1 MSNALRTS
9 NILLCLI
16 PLALLTGPFLPDLF
30 LSIICL
36 LFLATIS
43 KEKINRYFKNSF
55 FFIFL
60 SFNIFLIL
68 ISLFSEDILFS
79 LRSSLVYFRFFLFGF
94 VVWYLLDQNKN
105 LIKYFFY
112 ALLIAYTYSLF
123 DGYSQYFLG
132 STLSGIEVS
141 GLRLTLPFNDK
152 LILGGYIARLF
163 PLLVG
168 LYIYCIDKSY
178 KNYLILALLFILS
191 DVLVFVTGERTALGL
206 MTLST
211 IAIIFIIS
219 EFRLL
224 RIISFF
230 ISVVL
235 IFVISFSNNQIKE
248 RNIDFTMEQIGISD
262 NSEKLNIFS
271 PVHDSL
277 FKTARNMFLEKPL
290 TGQGPNTFRK
300 LCDNDKYKYNSYSCS
315 THPHNNLIQLLAET
329 GIIGFIYFF
338 IFLMFIIVDIAKYIF
353 FSYFRNQKIFSNA
366 QICIYIAFLLTVWPL
381 IPTLNF
387 FTNWINVIYYLPLGF
402 FLYFRYSN
410 VRN

>member
-1 MSNALRTS
+1 MSNVLRIS

-16 PLALLTGPFLPDLF
+16 PLALLTGPFLPDFF

-36 LFLATIS
+36 LFLATMS
-43 KEKINRYFKNSF
+43 KEKINRYFKNIF
-55 FFIFL
+55 FYIFL
-60 SFNIFLIL
+60 SFNIFLIS

-79 LRSSLVYFRFFLFGF
+79 LRSSLFYFRFFLFSF
-94 VVWYLLDQNKN
+94 AVWYLLDQNKQ

-112 ALLIAYTYSLF
+112 VLLIAYTYSLI

-132 STLSGIEVS
+132 STLSGIEIS

-168 LYIYCIDKSY
+168 LYIYCIEKSY
-178 KNYLILALLFILS
+178 KNYLILAFLFVLS
-191 DVLVFVTGERTALGL
+191 DVLVFVTGERTALAL

-211 IAIIFIIS
+211 IAIIFLIS

-230 ISVVL
+230 ISFIL
-235 IFVISFSNNQIKE
+235 ILVISVSNNEIKE
-248 RNIDFTMEQIGISD
+248 RNIDFTMEQIGIGE
-262 NSEKLNIFS
+262 NREIRIFS

-277 FKTARNMFLEKPL
+277 IKTALNMFLENPL

-300 LCDNDKYKYNSYSCS
+300 LCDDVKFKYDPNSCS

-329 GIIGFIYFF
+329 GIIGLFYFF
-338 IFLMFIIVDIAKYIF
+338 IFLMFIIIDISKYIF
-353 FSYFRNQKIFSNA
+353 FYYFRNQKIINNA
-366 QICIYIAFLLTVWPL
+366 QVCIYIAFLLSAWPL

-387 FTNWINVIYYLPLGF
+387 FTNWINIIYYLPFGF

-410 VRN
+410 LKN

>member
-1 MSNALRTS
+1 MSNVLRIS
-9 NILLCLI
+9 NILLCFI
-16 PLALLTGPFLPDLF
+16 PLALLTGPFLPDFF

-36 LFLATIS
+36 LFLATMS
-43 KEKINRYFKNSF
+43 KEKINRYFKNIF
-55 FFIFL
+55 FYIFL
-60 SFNIFLIL
+60 SFNIFLIS

-79 LRSSLVYFRFFLFGF
+79 LRSSLFYFRFFLFSF
-94 VVWYLLDQNKN
+94 AVWYLLDQNKQ

-112 ALLIAYTYSLF
+112 VLLIAYTYSLI

-132 STLSGIEVS
+132 STLSGIEIS

-168 LYIYCIDKSY
+168 LYIYCIEKSY
-178 KNYLILALLFILS
+178 KNYLILAFLFVLS
-191 DVLVFVTGERTALGL
+191 DVLVFVTGERTAIVL

-211 IAIIFIIS
+211 IAIIFLIS

-230 ISVVL
+230 ISFML
-235 IFVISFSNNQIKE
+235 ILVISVSNNEIKE
-248 RNIDFTMEQIGISD
+248 RNIDFTMEQIGIGE
-262 NSEKLNIFS
+262 NREIRIFS

-277 FKTARNMFLEKPL
+277 IKTALNMFLENPL

-300 LCDNDKYKYNSYSCS
+300 LCDDVKFKYDPNSCS

-329 GIIGFIYFF
+329 GIIGLIYFF
-338 IFLMFIIVDIAKYIF
+338 IFLMFILIDISKYIF
-353 FSYFRNQKIFSNA
+353 FYYFRNQKIINNA
-366 QICIYIAFLLTVWPL
+366 QVCIYIAFLLTAWPL

-387 FTNWINVIYYLPLGF
+387 FTNWINIIYYLPFGF

-410 VRN
+410 LKN

>member
-1 MSNALRTS
+1 MSNVLRIS
-9 NILLCLI
+9 NILLCFI
-16 PLALLTGPFLPDLF
+16 PLALLTGPFLPDFF

-36 LFLATIS
+36 LFLATMS
-43 KEKINRYFKNSF
+43 KEKINRYFKNIF
-55 FFIFL
+55 FYIFL
-60 SFNIFLIL
+60 TFNIFLIS

-79 LRSSLVYFRFFLFGF
+79 LRSSLFYFRFFLFSF
-94 VVWYLLDQNKN
+94 AVWYLLDQNKQ

-112 ALLIAYTYSLF
+112 VLLIAYTYALI

-132 STLSGIEVS
+132 STLSGIEIP

-168 LYIYCIDKSY
+168 LYIYCIEKSY
-178 KNYLILALLFILS
+178 KNYLILVFLFVLS
-191 DVLVFVTGERTALGL
+191 DVLVFVTGERTALVL

-211 IAIIFIIS
+211 IAIIFLIS

-230 ISVVL
+230 ISFIL
-235 IFVISFSNNQIKE
+235 ILVISFSNNEIKE
-248 RNIDFTMEQIGISD
+248 RNIDFTMEQIGIGE
-262 NSEKLNIFS
+262 NREIRIFS

-277 FKTARNMFLEKPL
+277 IKTALNMFLENPL

-300 LCDNDKYKYNSYSCS
+300 LCDDVKFKYDPNSCS

-329 GIIGFIYFF
+329 GIIGLIYFF
-338 IFLMFIIVDIAKYIF
+338 IFLMFIIIDISKYIF
-353 FSYFRNQKIFSNA
+353 FYYFRNQKIINNS
-366 QICIYIAFLLTVWPL
+366 QVCIYIAFLLSVWPL

-387 FTNWINVIYYLPLGF
+387 FTNWINIIYYLPFGF

-410 VRN
+410 LKN

>member
-1 MSNALRTS
+1 MSYSLRIS

-36 LFLATIS
+36 LFLSTLS
-43 KEKINRYFKNSF
+43 KEKINQYFNNIF
-55 FFIFL
+55 FYIFL
-60 SFNIFLIL
+60 SFNIFLIF
-68 ISLFSEDILFS
+68 ISLFSDDIFFS
-79 LRSSLVYFRFFLFGF
+79 LKSTFFYFRFFLFGF
-94 VVWYLLDQNKN
+94 AVWYLLDQNKN

-112 ALLIAYTYSLF
+112 ALLIAYTYSLI
-123 DGYSQYFLG
+123 DGYSQYIFG
-132 STLSGIEVS
+132 TTLSGIEIS

-168 LYIYCIDKSY
+168 IYIYCTDKSY
-178 KNYLILALLFILS
+178 KNYFILALLFILS
-191 DVLVFVTGERTALGL
+191 DVLVFVTGERTALVL

-230 ISVVL
+230 ISIVL
-235 IFVISFSNNQIKE
+235 IIIISFSNNEIKE
-248 RNIDFTMEQIGISD
+248 RNIDFTMEQVGISE
-262 NSEKLNIFS
+262 NSEQLRIFS

-277 FKTARNMFLEKPL
+277 IKTAINMFLEKPL

-300 LCDNDKYKYNSYSCS
+300 LCGHERFQYNSFSCS
-315 THPHNNLIQLLAET
+315 THPHNNLIQLFAET
-329 GIIGFIYFF
+329 GIIGSIYFL
-338 IFLMFIIVDIAKYIF
+338 IFLLFILVDIAKYLF
-353 FSYFRNQKIFSNA
+353 FYYFRNQKIFSDV
-366 QICIYIAFLLTVWPL
+366 QICIYITFLLTVWPL
-381 IPTLNF
+381 VPTLNF
-387 FTNWINVIYYLPLGF
+387 FTNWINVIYYLPFGF
-402 FLYFRYSN
+402 FLFFRYSN
-410 VRN
+410 LKK